1 MLVNQRVIWSN
12 NGTLT
17 DISLEANDL
26 FSGTKTIDLVYNQD
40 YIYIGSDLPFNH
52 RYFQVSSVNAV
63 ASVASVAIWDGSTWN
78 PAVDVLDQTAASG
91 ASMAQSGIL
100 SWTTDKNKSWICEE
114 TTENI
119 SALSTLK
126 IYDLHWVRLSW
137 SASWTGTTAISYIG
151 HRFGDDNLL
160 TGLYPDLG
168 RSAVKTAHT
177 SGKTTWNDQHVLAAE
192 MIVAQLRKERIL
204 YSPSQIFSWEM
215 FQMAAAHK
223 TAHIIYSAF
232 GETKQNE
239 REEAKKQY
247 DEAMN
252 QITFPNQDKNADGH
266 LDSGERFNSIRW
278 VRG

>member
-1 MLVNQRVIWSN
+1 MLINQRVIWSN
-12 NGTLT
+12 NG
-17 DISLEANDL
+17 SLVDMSIETNDL
-26 FSGTKTIDLVYNQD
+26 FSGTKVIDLTYNQD

-52 RYFQVSSVNAV
+52 RYFQISVANAI
-63 ASVASVAIWDGSTWN
+63 ASVASVDIWDGSTWN

-100 SWTTDKNKSWICEE
+100 SWTTDESKSWVQEK

-119 SALSTLK
+119 AALSTLK

-151 HRFGDDNLL
+151 HKFADDNTL
-160 TGLYPDLG
+160 TALYPDLG
-168 RSAVKTAHT
+168 RTAVKTAHT
-177 SGKTTWNDQHVLAAE
+177 SGKTTWNDQSVLASE
-192 MIVAQLRKERIL
+192 MIIAQLRKERIL
-204 YSPSQIFSWEM
+204 WSGSQIFSWEM
-215 FQMAAAHK
+215 FQIAQVHK
-223 TAHIIYSAF
+223 TAHLVYSSF
-232 GETKQNE
+232 GEAKKEE
-239 REEAKKQY
+239 RDEAKKQY

-266 LDSGERFNSIRW
+266 LDTTERFNSIRW